1 MAILTSKLPEWKT
14 KKVNELA
21 DAMKSSTTIALIDMK
36 GLPAQEVHGLRSKLR
51 DRMHIEVIKKSVLLF
66 ALEKIKQDINGIDKL
81 SEKIG
86 AMPALVLSSL
96 NPFKMSMLF
105 MSNKAPAAAK
115 AGDIAPEDITI
126 SAGPTPFAPGPML
139 ADLKSKGLKV
149 KVEAGKIVVQEDSI
163 LVHKGKEINADVA
176 DLLVKLGIKPME
188 VGFELSGAFD
198 GKEVFGKDVL
208 LFDANAYM
216 NDLAVAAS
224 DAFKL
229 SIGLPYPTK
238 DNISILV
245 AKAYNEAKTIAKEK
259 DIFVDVLAGEMLAK
273 ASAQAGELNTFV
285 ESKTPQQS

>member
-1 MAILTSKLPEWKT
+1 MAILTSKLPDWKT

-21 DAMKSSTTIALIDMK
+21 EAMKSSKTVGLIDIK
-36 GLPAQEVHGLRSKLR
+36 SLPAQEIHGLRSKLR
-51 DRMHIEVIKKSVLLF
+51 DKMSIEVIKKSVLLF
-66 ALEKIKQDINGIDKL
+66 AIEKIKNEVQGIDTL

-96 NPFKMSMLF
+96 DPFRMSMLF
-105 MSNKAPAAAK
+105 MSNKAAASAK

-149 KVEAGKIVVQEDSI
+149 KVEAGKIVVQEDSV
-163 LVHKGKEINADVA
+163 LVHKGKEISADVA

-198 GKEVFGKDVL
+198 GKDVFGKDVL
-208 LFDANAYM
+208 LFDAKAFM
-216 NDLAVAAS
+216 NDLSTAAS

-238 DNISILV
+238 ENISLLV
-245 AKAYNEAKTIAKEK
+245 GKAYNEAKTLAKER
-259 DIFVDVLAGEMLAK
+259 DIFVDVLAGELLAK

>member
-1 MAILTSKLPEWKT
+1 MAILAHKLPEWKT

-21 DAMKSSTTIALIDMK
+21 DAMKSSPTIALIDIK
-36 GLPAQEVHGLRSKLR
+36 NLPAQEIHGLRSKLR
-51 DRMHIEVIKKSVLLF
+51 NRMHIEVIKKSVLLF
-66 ALEKIKQDINGIDKL
+66 AFEKIKPELKGIEEL
-81 SEKIG
+81 SSKIG

-96 NPFKMSMLF
+96 DPFRISMLF

-115 AGDIAPEDITI
+115 AGDIAPEDIMI

-149 KVEAGKIVVQEDSI
+149 KVEAGKIVVQEDSVI
-163 LVHKGKEINADVA
+163 VKKGKEITAEVA

-198 GKEVFGKDVL
+198 GKDVFGQDVL
-208 LFDANAYM
+208 LFDAEAYM
-216 NDLAVAAS
+216 NDLSVAAS

-238 DNISILV
+238 ENISLLIG
-245 AKAYNEAKTIAKEK
+245 KAYNEAKTLAKEK
-259 DIFVDVLAGEMLAK
+259 DIFVDILAGEMLAK
-273 ASAQAGELNTFV
+273 ASVQAGELNTFV